1 VNSLSNDPFVSA
13 LTPILLAIPRAT
25 VLWSLFGLVFI
36 LFLIY
41 CLRTGE
47 IPNPDG
53 APYTRI
59 HDHFHYNAYIFWA
72 ALMAVI
78 FIGAAIA
85 FYYYPNASK
94 PMIRDELPSN
104 F

>member
-1 VNSLSNDPFVSA
+1 MCAVIPVL
-13 LTPILLAIPRAT
+13 LTIPRAT
-25 VLWSLFGLVFI
+25 IIWGLFGLGFI

-53 APYTRI
+53 SPYTRT
-59 HDHFHYNAYIFWA
+59 HDHFHYNAYIFWG

-85 FYYYPNASK
+85 FYYHPNASK
-94 PMIRDELPSN
+94 PMIRDELPST

>member
-1 VNSLSNDPFVSA
+1 MNSLCDQSVLSA
-13 LTPILLAIPRAT
+13 LIPLFLEIPHAT
-25 VLWSLFGLVFI
+25 ILWSLFGLAFI

-47 IPNPDG
+47 IPSPDG
-53 APYTRI
+53 APYTRT

-94 PMIRDELPSN
+94 PMIRDELPAN